1 MHGTKHPKQWTFL
14 LIRSC
19 VGYQNPFVMDVS
31 LLGGLPTHTTKF
43 EPLNSNDSTVQESFF
58 SGGFLVPKHISAP
71 SPPPP
76 KNQKK
81 QL

>member
-1 MHGTKHPKQWTFL
+1 MGRNILNSGLFL

-31 LLGGLPTHTTKF
+31 LWGGLPTHTTKF

-71 SPPPP
+71 PPPP